1 MWSLSGQKREFV
13 ASMCRNWRITLFKG
27 QPEWPGALKAR
38 RSLLGSSL
46 AVAGFVIERAPRKHR
61 LSVTLIANNDE
72 TLDGVHAYL
81 VGAGVESR
89 PTRWLEDAVAVASSS
104 SCVVLFPDA
113 YAPNDV
119 IACIGA
125 LRAAQP
131 DLLLVV
137 VTSNPQ
143 LLQSVLAPDGGSCL
157 PVVLAKPAF
166 GWSILDAI
174 RVHSRVGER

>member
-1 MWSLSGQKREFV
+1 MIE
-13 ASMCRNWRITLFKG
+13 
-27 QPEWPGALKAR
+27 KA
-38 RSLLGSSL
+38 
-46 AVAGFVIERAPRKHR
+46 PQKHR

-81 VGAGVESR
+81 VGAGVDSR
-89 PTRWLEDAVAVASSS
+89 PTRWLEDAAAISSS
-104 SCVVLFPDA
+104 TSCVVLFPDA

-119 IACIGA
+119 IACISA
-125 LRAAQP
+125 LRTAQP
-131 DLLLVV
+131 EALLVV

-143 LLQSVLAPDGGSCL
+143 LLQPVLAPDGGSCL

-174 RVHSRVGER
+174 RVHARVEER